1 MGLFELS
8 PLQFFVSQWTSLPY
22 PATDC
27 TDKVVIVT
35 GGNVGLGLE
44 AARHFVRLNAAKVII
59 ACRNPDKGAAAKAD
73 IEASAPPSRKGV
85 VEVWPLD
92 LSSFASVKDFCR
104 RADQQLVRLDILL
117 ENASVLHTQFFERE
131 GYEEQVTVNVLS
143 TFLLALLLLPLLRR
157 TAARFNA
164 APHLTVVS
172 SDAHVVTNFR
182 CRDSPAVLQALRGDQ
197 DLMSRYGD
205 TKLLQLLIVRELAK
219 ALDGGDDS
227 ASSTGMKQQPRVIL
241 NTLNPGLCR
250 SELFRHA
257 LGHSLWILY
266 VSMRLFART
275 AEMGS
280 RNLVAAATALEDTH
294 GKYLSDCKVWEP
306 SRFVR
311 SQDGAN
317 VQRRVFAELLEE
329 LEKIEPGV
337 TANI

>member
-1 MGLFELS
+1 MPLFELS
-8 PLQFFVSQWTSLPY
+8 PFQFFVSQWTPLPY

-44 AARHFVRLNAAKVII
+44 AARHFTRLNAAKVII
-59 ACRNPDKGAAAKAD
+59 ACRNTEKGNAAKTDIESTTPNRKGA
-73 IEASAPPSRKGV
+73 

-92 LSSFASVKDFCR
+92 LSSFESVKDFCR
-104 RADQQLVRLDILL
+104 RADQQLDRLDVLL
-117 ENASVLHTQFFERE
+117 ENASVLHTKFFERE

-143 TFLLALLLLPLLRR
+143 TFLMALLLLPVLRR
-157 TAARFNA
+157 TATRFNTV
-164 APHLTVVS
+164 PHLTVVS
-172 SDAHVVTNFR
+172 SDAHAVTNFR
-182 CRDSPAVLQALRGDQ
+182 CRDAPAVLEALRGDR
-197 DLMSRYGD
+197 DMLSRYGE
-205 TKLLQLLIVRELAK
+205 TKLLQLLVVRELAK
-219 ALDGGDDS
+219 ALDGDDEP
-227 ASSTGMKQQPRVIL
+227 TTHQKQPRVIL

-257 LGHSLWILY
+257 PWPATWVLY
-266 VSMRLFART
+266 ISMRLFART

-280 RNLVAAATALEDTH
+280 RNLVAAATAPEDTH
-294 GKYLSDCKVWEP
+294 GKYLSDCKIWEP

-317 VQRRVFAELLEE
+317 VQRRVFAELLEL

-337 TANI
+337 AANI

>member
-1 MGLFELS
+1 MPLFELS
-8 PLQFFVSQWTSLPY
+8 PFQFVVSQWTPLPY

-44 AARHFVRLNAAKVII
+44 AARHFTRLNAAKVIL
-59 ACRNPDKGAAAKAD
+59 ACRNTEKGDAAKAD
-73 IEASAPPSRKGV
+73 IESSTPNRQGA

-92 LSSFASVKDFCR
+92 LASFGSVRDFCR
-104 RADQQLVRLDILL
+104 RADEQLGRLDVLL
-117 ENASVLHTQFFERE
+117 ANASVLHTRFAERE
-131 GYEEQVTVNVLS
+131 GYEETLTVNVLS
-143 TFLLALLLLPLLRR
+143 TFLLALLLLPALRR
-157 TAARFNA
+157 TAARFNT

-172 SDAHVVTNFR
+172 SDAHAVANFR
-182 CRDSPAVLQALRGDQ
+182 CRDSPAVLEALRGDA
-197 DLMSRYGD
+197 DMLSRYGD
-205 TKLLQLLIVRELAK
+205 TKLLQLLLTRALAK
-219 ALDGGDDS
+219 ALDGGES
-227 ASSTGMKQQPRVIL
+227 EPESESTAKKQPRVIL

-257 LGHSLWILY
+257 PWPATWVLY
-266 VSMRLFART
+266 ISMRLFART

-280 RNLVAAATALEDTH
+280 RNLVAAATAPEDTH

-311 SQDGAN
+311 SPDGAN
-317 VQRRVFAELLEE
+317 VQRRVFAELLEV